1 MCVRRCR
8 SKLFDR
14 GEVYWQPGKVHT
26 CTTGIVSYR
35 TSCPR
40 GTAGFGEPRCGAC
53 PRCDEKVLSAK
64 CPKLG

>member
-26 CTTGIVSYR
+26 CLDKSLL
-35 TSCPR
+35 PR
-40 GTAGFGEPRCGAC
+40 VI
-53 PRCDEKVLSAK
+53 KQMLLSSM
-64 CPKLG
+64 